1 MSIHEIPMIDGSIN
15 FAPQSVIEEI
25 VQNIRTIITT
35 SKGSVPLYRNF
46 GINGDFVDKPVNIA
60 RNMIVKEVK
69 ENIEKYEPRANFQS
83 INWNGIAVEGVLYP
97 TVKVVIE
104 DA

>member
-35 SKGSVPLYRNF
+35 SKGSV
-46 GINGDFVDKPVNIA
+46 V
-60 RNMIVKEVK
+60 
-69 ENIEKYEPRANFQS
+69 
-83 INWNGIAVEGVLYP
+83 
-97 TVKVVIE
+97 
-104 DA
+104 